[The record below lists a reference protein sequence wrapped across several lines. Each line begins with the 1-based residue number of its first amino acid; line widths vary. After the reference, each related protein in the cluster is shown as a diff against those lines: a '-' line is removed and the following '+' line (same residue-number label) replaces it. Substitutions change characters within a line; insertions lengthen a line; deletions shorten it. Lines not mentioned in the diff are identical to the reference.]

1 MPESSKTII
10 NDNIGGGSVVEIR
23 GAKNADNSVFEGRKP
38 PSRRVKRKVTWART
52 TRASRS
58 DSLIQQSTTAESTEV
73 SDADAGADWTP
84 KVESPDR
91 HLSGRRGRS
100 ATQTAVA
107 NNDQSMTAN
116 ADDGGGSRRSEPAAP
131 RYNTRRSTRD
141 RPLPCDIEDCDMF
154 KKRKRVILVNGV
166 YRPVKHAEKD
176 YRFSLTTGLEE
187 MMRVYGVEVE
197 SSTGQV
203 KSWRH
208 PSATEVKD
216 SWTQRT
222 EKRRKLIA
230 EANVNFM
237 LSQDIIFPA
246 WGNFT

>member
-107 NNDQSMTAN
+107 N
-116 ADDGGGSRRSEPAAP
+116 
-131 RYNTRRSTRD
+131 NTRRSTRD